1 MFGRGLIVITLATA
15 AGAAA
20 EWGNVL
26 ASYAVP
32 GGGFNKFAN
41 GLAHDGAN
49 LWCAEGRDDRIYRMD
64 PATGS
69 VSGSFAAP
77 SAVAFGLAYGA
88 GYLWYVDG
96 NSRWFYKI
104 DPATGS
110 VVTSFF
116 KNVYKPYGLAHDG
129 AYLWHSCSLTGP
141 GTTAIL
147 KMTEAGSTVLS
158 YPYTLGGTPH
168 DLGYQAEGACLWASS
183 FGGINTHVYK
193 FVAASGS
200 LVRSFP
206 QPAYFTAG
214 VAYHDERLY
223 VASNQTEWIY
233 VVDARDDTG
242 VAPASVGRVKSL
254 FR

>member
-1 MFGRGLIVITLATA
+1 MFGRAVVTLIILIPAT
-15 AGAAA
+15 AAA
-20 EWGNVL
+20 EWGVVL

-49 LWCAEGRDDRIYRMD
+49 LWCAEGRDDRIYRLD
-64 PATGS
+64 PETGS
-69 VSGSFAAP
+69 VSASFAAP

-96 NSRWFYKI
+96 NSRWFFKI

-110 VVTSFF
+110 VAASFY

-129 AYLWHSCSLTGP
+129 QYLWHSCSLTGP
-141 GTTAIL
+141 GSTSIL
-147 KMTEAGSTVLS
+147 RLTEAGSTVLS
-158 YPYTLGGTPH
+158 YPYNLGGTPH
-168 DLGYQAEGACLWASS
+168 DLGYQAEGAYLWASS

-193 FVAASGS
+193 FAATSGS
-200 LVRSFP
+200 FARSFP

-214 VAYHDERLY
+214 IAYDDERVY

-242 VAPASVGRVKSL
+242 MTPASLGRVRGL

>member
-1 MFGRGLIVITLATA
+1 MLGRTAITLVFLMTA
-15 AGAAA
+15 AAAA
-20 EWGNVL
+20 EWGAVL
-26 ASYAVP
+26 TSYAVP
-32 GGGFNKFAN
+32 GGGVNKFAN
-41 GLAHDGAN
+41 GLAHDGTN

-69 VSGSFAAP
+69 VSASFAAP

-96 NSRWFYKI
+96 NSRWFFKI
-104 DPATGS
+104 DPATGG
-110 VVTSFF
+110 VAASFY

-129 AYLWHSCSLTGP
+129 RYLWHSCSLTGP
-141 GTTAIL
+141 GTTSIL
-147 KMTEAGSTVLS
+147 KMTEGGSTVLS

-183 FGGINTHVYK
+183 FGGINTYVYK
-193 FVAASGS
+193 FVASSGS
-200 LVRSFP
+200 FVRSFP

-214 VAYHDERLY
+214 IAYREERVY

-233 VVDARDDTG
+233 VVDGRDD
-242 VAPASVGRVKSL
+242 VRAAPASLGRVKSL